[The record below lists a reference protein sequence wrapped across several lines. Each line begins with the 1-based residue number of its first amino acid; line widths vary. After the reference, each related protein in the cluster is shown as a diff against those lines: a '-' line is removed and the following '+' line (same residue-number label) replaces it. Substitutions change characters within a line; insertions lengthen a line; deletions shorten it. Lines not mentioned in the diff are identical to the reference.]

1 MGTSTIHSSS
11 GNTVTPAWRFSVT
24 LAINLVVAMPS
35 GVLRYSLER
44 SDNFLLV
51 SGDFTWPVL
60 AHDIEQNNPR
70 PLCRFLHWGHS
81 FSLYTPG
88 MVDIYVGSLPLFAT
102 FGVILVHR
110 ISSMFLQ
117 IYGGSYLSHQSFYY
131 SNGHFHYA

>member
-102 FGVILVHR
+102 FYHF
-110 ISSMFLQ
+110 FLLF
-117 IYGGSYLSHQSFYY
+117 YEKPTYWWVLYLLYCLY
-131 SNGHFHYA
+131 